1 MKALEKAKQV
11 ERNQEWSIWEWLGFG
26 GGGSSGTAQ
35 G

>member
-11 ERNQEWSIWEWLGFG
+11 EGQTFNVWKWLFG
-26 GGGSSGTAQ
+26 GVGGAGVN